1 MFARE
6 INFIKSLFPDKK
18 NIALHEPVFKG
29 NEKAYVAETIDS
41 TFVSSVG
48 EFVNRFESMLC
59 SATGARYAVA
69 TVNGT
74 SALHIALLLAGV
86 KRDDLV
92 LTQSLTFVAT
102 ANAICYCGAEPLF
115 IDIDRDTLGLSPSK
129 LNSYLEVNSIKKN
142 GECIHKNSGRR
153 ISACVPMHTFG
164 HPCRIDEI
172 VKICSEYNIPVVED
186 AAESLG
192 SFYKEKS
199 AGTFGATGVL
209 SFNGNK
215 IVTCGGG
222 GAIITD
228 DEEIAVLAKHMTTTA
243 KKPHKYEF
251 FHDMTGYNYRMPN
264 LNAALGCAQLE
275 RLEDFVSDKRQLAGI
290 YMDYF
295 KTTEFIFVSEPDDSR
310 SNYWLCS
317 VLMPD
322 RQKRDSFLDAA
333 QSSGIMVRPAWEPMH
348 TLPMY
353 TGCIK
358 GDLSITEN
366 IASRLVSLPSGVRI

>member
-1 MFARE
+1 MFEKE

-48 EFVNRFESMLC
+48 AFVTRFESMLC
-59 SATGARYAVA
+59 AATGAKYAVA

-74 SALHIALLLAGV
+74 SALHAALLLAGV
-86 KRDDLV
+86 KNGDLV
-92 LTQSLTFVAT
+92 ITQSLTFVAT
-102 ANAICYCGAEPLF
+102 ANAIAYCGAEPLF
-115 IDIDRDTLGLSPSK
+115 IDIDEDNLGLSSSA
-129 LNSYLEVNSIKKN
+129 LLSFLEKDTVTKDGK
-142 GECIHKNSGRR
+142 CFHKDSGRK

-164 HPCRIDEI
+164 HTCRIDEI
-172 VKICSEYNIPVVED
+172 VKICSEYFIPVIED

-199 AGTFGATGVL
+199 AGTFGSMGVL

-228 DEEIAVLAKHMTTTA
+228 DENIAVLAKHMTTTA

-251 FHDMTGYNYRMPN
+251 FHDMTGFNYRMPN

-275 RLEDFVSDKRQLAGI
+275 KLSDFILNKRQLAEI
-290 YMDYF
+290 YMDFF
-295 KTTEFIFVSEPDDSR
+295 KDSEFSFIREPENSK

-317 VLMPD
+317 ALLPD
-322 RQKRDSFLDAA
+322 KKVRNDFLDLAHE
-333 QSSGIMVRPAWEPMH
+333 SGVMVRLVWEPMH

-353 TGCIK
+353 EKCPRGS
-358 GDLSITEN
+358 LSITEN
-366 IASRLVSLPSGVRI
+366 IAARLINLPSGVRL

>member
-1 MFARE
+1 MFEKE

-18 NIALHEPVFKG
+18 SIALHEPVFKG

-48 EFVNRFESMLC
+48 EFVTRFESMLC
-59 SATGARYAVA
+59 EATGAKYAVA

-74 SALHIALLLAGV
+74 SALHSALLLSGV
-86 KRDDLV
+86 KNGDLV
-92 LTQSLTFVAT
+92 ITQSLTFVAT
-102 ANAICYCGAEPLF
+102 ANAIAYCGAEPLF
-115 IDIDRDTLGLSPSK
+115 IDIDEDALGLSSSA
-129 LNSYLEVNSIKKN
+129 LLIFLEENTTTKDGQCFHN
-142 GECIHKNSGRR
+142 DSGRK

-172 VKICSEYNIPVVED
+172 VNICSEYFIPVIED
-186 AAESLG
+186 AAEALG

-199 AGTFGATGVL
+199 AGTFGSMGVL

-228 DEEIAVLAKHMTTTA
+228 DENIAVLAKHMTTTA

-251 FHDMTGYNYRMPN
+251 FHDMTGFNYRMPN

-275 RLEDFVSDKRQLAGI
+275 KLSDFVLNKRQLAEI
-290 YMDYF
+290 YMDFF
-295 KTTEFIFVSEPDDSR
+295 KGSGFSFIREPENSR

-317 VLMPD
+317 VLVSD
-322 RQKRDSFLDAA
+322 KNIRNAFLDFAHE
-333 QSSGIMVRPAWEPMH
+333 SGVMVRPVWEPMH

-353 TGCIK
+353 GKCPR
-358 GDLSITEN
+358 GNLPITEK
-366 IASRLVSLPSGVRI
+366 IAARLINLPSGVRL